1 MSPVAVPSGSITVKL
16 FGVRHSPAAY
26 AIRDFLQ
33 RSVVPFEWIEL
44 ESDEEARRLA
54 GVENLRDR
62 RLPICLFSD
71 GTRLESPTAR
81 SVADKLGW
89 VTQPIHKEYDVSI
102 YGAGPGGLSAAV
114 YAASEGLKCV
124 LIEKTAIGGQAGTSS
139 KIENYLGFPG
149 GISGADLAERARQ
162 QAVHF
167 GAEILLVREGI
178 KAEFVNDRI
187 VVDLASGGKLVART
201 NICATGVD
209 YRRLD
214 LPGEDRFLGAG
225 VYYGAGVSEA
235 SMCLGEHVYV
245 VGGGNSAGQAAAHLS
260 QFAANVTMLLRGE
273 SLASSLSQYL
283 VEKINSTPNIRVLPG
298 AKVTA
303 LHGNAVLDSISIVD
317 SESEAEEVVKT
328 HHLFVC
334 IGGLP
339 NTEWAKDTSII
350 RDKQG
355 YLVTGS
361 DLATEGRWPKS
372 WPLTR
377 EPYMLETSVPGSFAV
392 GDVRH
397 GSVKR
402 VASAVG
408 EGAMAIQFVHRHLQ
422 RK

>member
-1 MSPVAVPSGSITVKL
+1 MADSLDKGQQTVKL
-16 FGVRHSPAAY
+16 LGAKHSPAAY

-33 RSVVPFEWIEL
+33 RSVVPFEWVEL
-44 ESDEEARRLA
+44 QTDEEARSLA
-54 GVENLRDR
+54 EVENLRDR
-62 RLPICLFSD
+62 RLPICLFAD
-71 GTRLESPTAR
+71 GTRLDCPTAGM
-81 SVADKLGW
+81 VADKLGW
-89 VTQPIHKEYDVSI
+89 VTQPVHEEYDVSI

-124 LIEKTAIGGQAGTSS
+124 LIERTAIGGQAGTSS

-178 KAEFVNDRI
+178 KAEFQNGRI
-187 VVDLASGGKLVART
+187 VVDLASGGKLIART

-209 YRRLD
+209 YRRLN
-214 LPGEDRFLGAG
+214 LANEERLLGAG

-235 SMCLGEHVYV
+235 SMCMGEHVYI

-260 QFAANVTMLLRGE
+260 QFAAQVTMLLRGE
-273 SLASSLSQYL
+273 SLAASLSQYL
-283 VEKINSTPNIRVLPG
+283 VDKISSTPNIRVLPG

-303 LHGNAVLDSISIVD
+303 LHGDIALDAISVLD
-317 SESEAEEVVKT
+317 EKNGTHEVVDT

-339 NTEWAKDTSII
+339 NTEWAKDTSIM
-350 RDKQG
+350 RDAQG

-361 DLATEGRWPKS
+361 DLATEGRWPEC
-372 WPLTR
+372 WPLAR
-377 EPYMLETSVPGSFAV
+377 EPYLLETSVPGSFAV

-422 RK
+422 TA

>member
-1 MSPVAVPSGSITVKL
+1 MSSTIALPRPNRVKL
-16 FGVRHSPAAY
+16 FGVKHSPAAY

-33 RSVVPFEWIEL
+33 RSVVPFEWVEL
-44 ESDEEARRLA
+44 RTDEEARSLA
-54 GVENLRDR
+54 QVENLRDP
-62 RLPICLFSD
+62 RLPVCLLPD
-71 GTRLESPTAR
+71 GTRLDAPTAR
-81 SVADKLGW
+81 EVAGKLGW
-89 VTQPIHKEYDVSI
+89 VKQPLHKEYDVSI

-124 LIEKTAIGGQAGTSS
+124 LIERTAIGGQAGTSS

-178 KAEFVNDRI
+178 KAEFINGKI
-187 VVDLASGGKLVART
+187 VVDLATGGKLVART

-209 YRRLD
+209 YRRLN
-214 LPGEDRFLGAG
+214 LPEEVRFLGAG

-235 SMCLGEHVYV
+235 SMCLGEHVYI

-260 QFAANVTMLLRGE
+260 QFASQVTILLRGA
-273 SLASSLSQYL
+273 SLAASLSQYL
-283 VEKINSTPNIRVLPG
+283 VEKINLTPNIRVLPD
-298 AKVTA
+298 ARVTE
-303 LHGNAVLDSISIVD
+303 LHGTKSLDSITIWD
-317 SESEAEEVVKT
+317 CESGRYEIVKT
-328 HHLFVC
+328 NHLFVC

-339 NTEWAKDTSII
+339 NTEWAKDTSIM
-350 RDKQG
+350 RDDQG
-355 YLVTGS
+355 YLLTGS
-361 DLATEGRWPKS
+361 DLRGNGGWSGA
-372 WPLTR
+372 WPLER

-408 EGAMAIQFVHRHLQ
+408 EGAMAIQFIHRHLQ
-422 RK
+422 QI

>member
-1 MSPVAVPSGSITVKL
+1 MSSTIAMSQPTGVRL
-16 FGVRHSPAAY
+16 FGVKHSPAAY

-44 ESDEEARRLA
+44 HTDEEARSLA
-54 GVENLRDR
+54 EVENLRDP
-62 RLPICLFSD
+62 RLPICLLPD
-71 GTRLESPTAR
+71 GTRLNAPTAR
-81 SVADKLGW
+81 EVAAKLGW
-89 VTQPIHKEYDVSI
+89 VTQPLHKEYDVSI

-124 LIEKTAIGGQAGTSS
+124 LIERTAIGGQAGTSS

-178 KAEFVNDRI
+178 KAEFINGKI
-187 VVDLASGGKLVART
+187 VVDLATGGKLVART
-201 NICATGVD
+201 NVCATGVD

-214 LPGEDRFLGAG
+214 LPEEVRFLGAG

-235 SMCLGEHVYV
+235 SMCLGEHVYI

-260 QFAANVTMLLRGE
+260 QFASQVTILLRGA
-273 SLASSLSQYL
+273 SLAASLSQYL
-283 VEKINSTPNIRVLPG
+283 VEKINLTPNIRVLPD
-298 AKVTA
+298 ARVTA
-303 LHGNAVLDSISIVD
+303 LHGTRSLDSITIWD
-317 SESEAEEVVKT
+317 SASGQYEIVKT
-328 HHLFVC
+328 NHLFVC

-350 RDKQG
+350 RDEQG

-361 DLATEGRWPKS
+361 DLRRNSNWTGT
-372 WPLTR
+372 WPLER

-422 RK
+422 QI

>member
-1 MSPVAVPSGSITVKL
+1 MADSLDKGQQTVKL
-16 FGVRHSPAAY
+16 LGAKHSPAAY

-33 RSVVPFEWIEL
+33 RSVVPFEWVEL
-44 ESDEEARRLA
+44 QTDEEARSLA
-54 GVENLRDR
+54 KVENLRDR
-62 RLPICLFSD
+62 RLPICLFAD
-71 GTRLESPTAR
+71 GTRLDCPTAGM
-81 SVADKLGW
+81 VADKLGW
-89 VTQPIHKEYDVSI
+89 VTQPVHEEYDVSI

-124 LIEKTAIGGQAGTSS
+124 LIERTAIGGQAGTSS

-178 KAEFVNDRI
+178 KAEFQNGRI
-187 VVDLASGGKLVART
+187 VVDLASGGKLIART

-209 YRRLD
+209 YRRLN
-214 LPGEDRFLGAG
+214 LANEERLLGAG

-235 SMCLGEHVYV
+235 SMCMGEHVYI

-260 QFAANVTMLLRGE
+260 QFAAHVTMLLRGE
-273 SLASSLSQYL
+273 SLAASLSQYL
-283 VEKINSTPNIRVLPG
+283 VDKINSTPNIRVLPG
-298 AKVTA
+298 AVVTA
-303 LHGNAVLDSISIVD
+303 LHGDRALDVISVLDERNGT
-317 SESEAEEVVKT
+317 SEVLDT

-339 NTEWAKDTSII
+339 NTEWAKDTSIM
-350 RDKQG
+350 RDAQG

-361 DLATEGRWPKS
+361 DLATEGQWPEC
-372 WPLTR
+372 WPLAR
-377 EPYMLETSVPGSFAV
+377 EPYLLETSVPGSFAV

-422 RK
+422 TA

>member
-1 MSPVAVPSGSITVKL
+1 MAFAIEPVKITVKL
-16 FGVRHSPAAY
+16 FGAKHSPAAY

-33 RSVVPFEWIEL
+33 RSVVAFEWIEL
-44 ESDEEARRLA
+44 QSDEEAGALA
-54 GVENLRDR
+54 QVDNLRDR

-71 GTRLESPTAR
+71 GTRLESPTVR
-81 SVADKLGW
+81 SVAHKLGW
-89 VTQPIHKEYDVSI
+89 VTQPVLEEYDVSI

-124 LIEKTAIGGQAGTSS
+124 LIERTAIGGQAGTSS

-167 GAEILLVREGI
+167 GVEILLVREGI
-178 KAEFVNDRI
+178 KAEFQNGKI
-187 VVDLASGGKLVART
+187 VVDLASGGKLIART

-214 LPGEDRFLGAG
+214 LPGEDRLLGAG

-235 SMCLGEHVYV
+235 AMCMGEHVYI

-260 QFAANVTMLLRGE
+260 QFAARVTMLLRSD
-273 SLASSLSQYL
+273 SLAASLSQYL
-283 VEKINSTPNIRVLPG
+283 VEKINSTPNIQVLPG

-303 LHGNAVLDSISIVD
+303 LHGDTVLDAISIRD
-317 SESEAEEVVKT
+317 AENGTDEVVDT

-350 RDKQG
+350 RDEQG

-361 DLATEGRWPKS
+361 DLATKGRWPKS
-372 WPLTR
+372 WPLSR

-392 GDVRH
+392 GYVRH

-408 EGAMAIQFVHRHLQ
+408 EGAMAIQFVHRHLRQ
-422 RK
+422 T